1 MLNRPEGTLF
11 VRACRSDSIVVV
23 DRELR
28 SSFVLSPDRVIDAWP
43 VRTIGD
49 LNDEA
54 LQTILDLSPQVL
66 LLGTGAKVH
75 FPAQAILAQFL
86 TRGIGIEVMDNSA
99 ACRTFNLL
107 VSEGRKVVAAVML

>member
-11 VRACRSDSIVVV
+11 VRACHADAIVIV

-28 SSFVLSPDRVIDAWP
+28 SSFILSPDRLIEAWP
-43 VRTIGD
+43 ARTVAD
-49 LNDEA
+49 LIDEA
-54 LQTILDLSPQVL
+54 LQPILDLRPQVV

-75 FPAQAILAQFL
+75 FPAQATLAQFL

-107 VSEGRKVVAAVML
+107 VSEGRNVVAALML